1 METNTIKVMTEKE
14 QHKPIDSVDIDRL
27 QVVLSGV
34 GLNISDK
41 EIDII
46 LDAVELI
53 EDKAGEVTLDD
64 ILTLKK
70 DHYSHE

>member
-1 METNTIKVMTEKE
+1 MTEKE

>member
-1 METNTIKVMTEKE
+1 MTEKE
-14 QHKPIDSVDIDRL
+14 QNKPIDSVDIDRL

-41 EIDII
+41 DIDII